1 MLNVMTLQGRLTRD
15 PEMRSTQ
22 SGTPVVSFTVA
33 WSKKYKETETQLFL
47 DCTAWRGTAELVQKY
62 FVKGKEIVVE
72 GELYT
77 DKWVDKDGNNRNS
90 IKMTVSTVHF
100 CGSKSSDGNSSG
112 APSSGFAEPSNGVFA
127 ELPDVDDGDLPF

>member
-90 IKMTVSTVHF
+90 IKMTVNTVHF
-100 CGSKSSDGNSSG
+100 CGSKGSDGGSSG
-112 APSSGFAEPSNGVFA
+112 APSSGFTEPSNGVFA